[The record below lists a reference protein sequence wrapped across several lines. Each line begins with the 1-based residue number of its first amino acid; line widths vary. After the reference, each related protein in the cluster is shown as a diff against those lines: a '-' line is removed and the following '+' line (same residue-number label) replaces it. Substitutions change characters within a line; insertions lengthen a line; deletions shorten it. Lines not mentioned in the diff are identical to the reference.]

1 MNKWI
6 RIDTQKID
14 ANIYR
19 NLIYNKNDI
28 QNNEEKI
35 DYLICSQTSSHLG
48 AGGDPSIP
56 PNLKMKQKKNETYQK
71 DKW

>member
-19 NLIYNKNDI
+19 NSIYNKNDI

-48 AGGDPSIP
+48 AGGGIP
-56 PNLKMKQKKNETYQK
+56 QYLQILK
-71 DKW
+71 